1 MELYNESRSRQEALM
16 LFCDSV
22 GCPEIV
28 MCEGAASNGN
38 LKFRGKFQEA
48 NATNKNKRMYPF
60 DVLDANVN
68 RLMEAVKSRGLLGE
82 LDHPQDSIIHFDK
95 ASHIVTDLWWEGNTL
110 MGEGEILPTPHG
122 MILRKLLESGVRV
135 GISSRGVGNGQVN
148 NEGIL
153 VIGESYK
160 LITFDAVADPSTFA
174 AYQKV
179 VIPSKHESFV
189 PNINASGKDLPLKN
203 EGVRINNN
211 NTDAL
216 VAFTGQLVQK
226 LVNDIKKERFQ

>member
-1 MELYNESRSRQEALM
+1 M

-28 MCEGAASNGN
+28 LCEGLSSAGG
-38 LKFRGKFQEA
+38 LRFRGKFQEA
-48 NATNKNKRMYPF
+48 NATNKNKRMYPY
-60 DVLDANVN
+60 DVLDSNVD
-68 RLMEAVKSRGLLGE
+68 RLMESVKLRGLLGE
-82 LDHPQDSIIHFDK
+82 LDHPQDSIVHFDK
-95 ASHIVTDLWWEGNTL
+95 ASHLVTNLWWEGNTL
-110 MGEGEILPTPHG
+110 MGEGEILPTPNG
-122 MILRKLLESGVRV
+122 LILKKLLESGVRV

-160 LITFDAVADPSTFA
+160 LITFDAVADPSTFS

-179 VIPSKHESFV
+179 VSKQESV
-189 PNINASGKDLPLKN
+189 ENKYNDKNLSYKN
-203 EGVRINNN
+203 ESSRINTL

-216 VAFTGQLVQK
+216 VAYTGQFVQK
-226 LVNDIKKERFQ
+226 LLQDIKKERFQ